1 MNYKKIIKKII
12 LIIIS
17 ILAIAACSSKTE
29 AQLNENE
36 KMQIYDIRYLIN
48 DDGKYMMEN
57 IIIETNLLNSEMKFE
72 SQNNGEDNSKNAK
85 SPVSGAKVIEY
96 SYSNIA
102 PVSYEEDAKIFEYS
116 SSILLLNNDKKLAS
130 IDKINLSI
138 NSNMTS
144 KKLDLNKLSDIKNI
158 ISNYM
163 SSDYNEWTE
172 AQYTYNF
179 ASYSQYGIDYLSENI
194 ASINNYNYL
203 YTGGAH
209 GMYGTMHEV
218 YTLDNGEKLKI
229 DDILINVND
238 LSLLN
243 KVRQKLLSMANEDE
257 GISYFN
263 LDELSLQDNNFYI
276 TSNGLVFTWGI
287 YEIAPY
293 SMGESEVSFSKDE
306 IMPYLKDEYKNIFD

>member
-306 IMPYLKDEYKNIFD
+306 IMPYLKNEYKNIFD

>member
-276 TSNGLVFTWGI
+276 TSNDLVFTWGI

>member
-116 SSILLLNNDKKLAS
+116 SSILLLNNDKKLDS

-306 IMPYLKDEYKNIFD
+306 IMPYLKNEYKNIFD

>member
-12 LIIIS
+12 LMIIS
-17 ILAIAACSSKTE
+17 ILAIVACSSKTD

-57 IIIETNLLNSEMKFE
+57 IIIETNLLNSEIKSE
-72 SQNNGEDNSKNAK
+72 SQNNGEGNSKNAK

-163 SSDYNEWTE
+163 SSDYNEWTK

-194 ASINNYNYL
+194 ASINNYIYS

-209 GMYGTMHEV
+209 GMYVTMHEV

-229 DDILINVND
+229 EDILINVND

-276 TSNGLVFTWGI
+276 TSNGLVFTWGV

-293 SMGESEVSFSKDE
+293 STGESEVSFSKDE

>member
-209 GMYGTMHEV
+209 GVYGTMHEV